1 MDLSPSPELNEESML
16 EKDDG
21 MFGESAAELV
31 VESEVVF
38 QYILWAV
45 SQWKSL
51 RGHSGLVPN
60 VEQFVNR
67 MKLAARGS
75 IDSAN
80 PVQAGQWS
88 RAEQ

>member
-1 MDLSPSPELNEESML
+1 ML

-31 VESEVVF
+31 VESEVVVLVYSVGCF
-38 QYILWAV
+38 SVEELE
-45 SQWKSL
+45 
-51 RGHSGLVPN
+51 RHSGLVPN